1 MGSNSNSI
9 GHFLFYF
16 ARRFITEARATLA
29 SRGGAVAAATQSQRL
44 LPAFPSSLLFLSM
57 HGGRERESP
66 RFRVSFI
73 PQPVFTTFL
82 VFSPPSVDR
91 FSQLARA
98 LRNDFRPMLD
108 RTHELRPFNRS
119 NHLVLLPFI
128 LFSLPPIVMFSLL

>member
-29 SRGGAVAAATQSQRL
+29 SRGGAVAAAIRRANTCFL
-44 LPAFPSSLLFLSM
+44 HFPPLSSFFPRT
-57 HGGRERESP
+57 GGERESP